1 VGYGDVEDKGDT
13 NPRRASFLKSLSGR
27 FQCTRS
33 SHHGPLAKM
42 HRVSGLRC
50 SGEREIDIDVVAAF
64 PAEEAAAADFLGSPM
79 QHHLLSSRFRLTSKC
94 PRTET
99 INIPEPQP

>member
-1 VGYGDVEDKGDT
+1 MHEGLPPWPARE
-13 NPRRASFLKSLSGR
+13 NAS
-27 FQCTRS
+27 CEC
-33 SHHGPLAKM
+33 
-42 HRVSGLRC
+42 LRC